1 MGFWLGLL
9 IGLLI
14 GFFLCAALMGW
25 HALTC
30 DFIDGEWKKRAEQRC
45 AFCKYKCGENGSY
58 KLEICG
64 EEWFYCSDECI
75 RRDLGIDDK
84 KWSEIEKHNPAP
96 LYFDS
101 GRFGGMITK
110 LSEIEKE

>member
-1 MGFWLGLL
+1 MEKSKG
-9 IGLLI
+9 
-14 GFFLCAALMGW
+14 AEMKK
-25 HALTC
+25 LT
-30 DFIDGEWKKRAEQRC
+30 EQRC
-45 AFCKYKCGENGSY
+45 AFCQYKCGENGSY

-75 RRDLGIDDK
+75 RRDLGIDDQ
-84 KWSEIEKHNPAP
+84 KWVEIEKHNPAP

-110 LSEIEKE
+110 LCEIDKEQK